1 MTFVRSLPAVLQ
13 RLVEILVASVV
24 LVLSSPIQLLVAIII
39 RLDSPGPALF
49 RQTRVGLD
57 QRPFVFYKMRT
68 LYFDARERWPELYAY
83 RYTPEEVKTL
93 RFKREEDPRIT
104 RAGRWLRKSTLD
116 ELPNFWNIL
125 KGDMAIVGPRPEI
138 PQMLPYYTKEQKLK
152 FTVKPGLTGLAQTNG
167 RGNLSFQETIAWDLE
182 YVRNRSFWLDV
193 RIVLRTALLVTR
205 LAGAF

>member
-193 RIVLRTALLVTR
+193 RIVLRTAVLVTR